1 MTPSNTARFR
11 TLFISDFHL
20 GASESRAD
28 ELRRFLR
35 RVDCDTIYL
44 VGDILDLWCLKRRWH
59 WPEANNRVVNRL
71 LKFAKRGTRVVYIPG
86 NHDETLRK
94 YDGLRF
100 GGIEI
105 ALEAEHC
112 TADGRTYLVTHG
124 DEFDLVV
131 RHAPLLSA
139 IGGHA
144 YDGLLK
150 INRRFNSL
158 RALLG
163 LEYWSLSSFLKL
175 KVKSAC
181 KYISKFE
188 DAVIAEAKRR
198 EFDGVICGHVH
209 KVADVRGSG
218 GSGSVCGGVHYLNC
232 GEWVEGSHA
241 VVEYDDGRMEAIDA
255 FELTKKLEQADREP
269 ERQLALAGARVG
281 AGLEEMQDDDMAD
294 DFVMPMRRVL
304 LTQNA

>member
-1 MTPSNTARFR
+1 MSKTTTARFR

-44 VGDILDLWCLKRRWH
+44 VGDILDLWCLKRRWR

-112 TADGRTYLVTHG
+112 TADGRKYLVTHG

-150 INRRFNSL
+150 INRRFNHI

-181 KYISKFE
+181 KYMSKFE
-188 DAVIAEAKRR
+188 DAVIAEAERR
-198 EFDGVICGHVH
+198 KFDGVICGHVH
-209 KVADVRGSG
+209 KVADVRSKI
-218 GSGSVCGGVHYLNC
+218 HYLNC

-241 VVEYDDGRMEAIDA
+241 VVEHDDGRMEAIDA
-255 FELTKKLEQADREP
+255 MELTKQLEQAERES
-269 ERQLALAGARVG
+269 ERQLVLAGAGV
-281 AGLEEMQDDDMAD
+281 DDDMAD
-294 DFVMPMRRVL
+294 DFVMPMKRVL
-304 LTQNA
+304 LAQNA

>member
-1 MTPSNTARFR
+1 MTPSNTVRFR

-44 VGDILDLWCLKRRWH
+44 VGDILDLWCLKRRWR

-94 YDGLRF
+94 YDGMRF

-112 TADGRTYLVTHG
+112 TAAGCRYLVTHG

-150 INRRFNSL
+150 INRRFNSV

-198 EFDGVICGHVH
+198 GFDGVICGHVH
-209 KVADVRGSG
+209 KVADVRSPI
-218 GSGSVCGGVHYLNC
+218 HYLNC

-255 FELTKKLEQADREP
+255 FELTKKLERADREQ
-269 ERQLALAGARVG
+269 ERQLARVG
-281 AGLEEMQDDDMAD
+281 VATADDDMAD

-304 LTQNA
+304 VPQDA